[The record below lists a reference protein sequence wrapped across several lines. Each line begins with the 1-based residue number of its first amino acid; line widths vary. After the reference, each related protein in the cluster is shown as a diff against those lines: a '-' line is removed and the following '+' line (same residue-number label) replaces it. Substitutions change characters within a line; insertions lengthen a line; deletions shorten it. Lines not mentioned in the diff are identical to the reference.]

1 MSQKLDLKQA
11 RKNKLKFQK
20 EDIMRE
26 SIREKYKLSTPN
38 PVPKDV
44 TY

>member
-11 RKNKLKFQK
+11 REKKLKFQK

-26 SIREKYKLSTPN
+26 YIREECE
-38 PVPKDV
+38 
-44 TY
+44 

>member
-11 RKNKLKFQK
+11 RKSQLKFQK

-26 SIREKYKLSTPN
+26 YVREKCK
-38 PVPKDV
+38 
-44 TY
+44 

>member
-11 RKNKLKFQK
+11 REKKLKFQK

-26 SIREKYKLSTPN
+26 YIREKCE
-38 PVPKDV
+38 
-44 TY
+44 